1 MHILSKTEKLG
12 HYLVIYKYSQGK
24 EDKDSYLFSLE
35 DFWRNIIINLQLPVI
50 LFWVT
55 EKF

>member
-12 HYLVIYKYSQGK
+12 HYLVIYKYSQEK

-35 DFWRNIIINLQLPVI
+35 DLWRNIIINPQLSVI